1 VPGTASD
8 PPIVQFRSVTHA
20 YGERLVL
27 KGLDVSVARGESL
40 ALVGRSGAGKS
51 TLLKL
56 INRLLLPQSGAVLV
70 EGRDTREWDP
80 VRLRRRTGY
89 VLQEIGLFPHL
100 TVEQNVRLVPRL
112 EGWTEN
118 RQRERAHELLN
129 LVGLAPLEFGA
140 RWPRELSGGQRQRVG
155 VARALAIAPPVL
167 VMDEP
172 LGALDPITRVE
183 VQAVIQRVRR
193 ELGQTLFLVT
203 HDIAEASA
211 LGSRIGVLE
220 DGCLIAC
227 DTPAAIARSQDP
239 RVRRFLDA
247 VPALT
252 ERVAGA
258 APSDPDAAQG
268 PAPSEGKR
276 VEGCV

>member
-1 VPGTASD
+1 MPD
-8 PPIVQFRSVTHA
+8 PIVEFRGVRHG
-20 YGERLVL
+20 YGGQPVL
-27 KGLDVSVARGESL
+27 DGLNFTVARGESL

-56 INRLLLPQSGAVLV
+56 INRLLLPQSGTVLV
-70 EGRDTREWDP
+70 EGRDTRDWDP
-80 VRLRRRTGY
+80 IRLRRSTGY
-89 VLQEIGLFPHL
+89 VLQDIGLFPHL

-112 EGWTEN
+112 EGWPEA
-118 RQRERAHELLN
+118 RQRQRAHELLE
-129 LVGLAPLEFGA
+129 LVGLPAAEFSE

-155 VARALAIAPPVL
+155 VARARAIAPPLL

-220 DGCLIAC
+220 EGRLIAC
-227 DTPAAIARSQDP
+227 DTPAAIARSEDP

-247 VPALT
+247 VPL
-252 ERVAGA
+252 V
-258 APSDPDAAQG
+258 
-268 PAPSEGKR
+268 PSERKR